1 MCWDC
6 DKFGVFI
13 CYKKVIVIAL
23 YLVVTACAGGGER
36 AISSRDT
43 ASLPRGQNSY
53 YYYFLSQ
60 LKDSPQ
66 SQDLSEAYLNEALKE
81 NKESGFLW
89 SQKALKEAQGA
100 NWDVAMKDA
109 LMALAKN
116 PRDAETLLLLG
127 KLHAAKQNLPEALS
141 YYHKVLAID
150 PQKEEAYNVMA
161 REYLSLNDEAN
172 AFKILK
178 TCERE
183 LPDAM
188 SCLFY
193 EATLSL
199 KIQDFNGALKAFQS
213 LLELDPENVRIL
225 QTLGDIY
232 LQKKNY
238 EKALEIFNQL
248 KQANPND
255 LPSQIRVG
263 LLYYELKEI
272 DKAIE
277 EFLSVQQRFPKSDRM
292 NYFLGLLYLEKK
304 QMDLA
309 QNYLSL
315 VDMDSSLYGEAL
327 RRRIFIYKEQ
337 GRFRDAF
344 LLLDKLPDQ
353 VQRTPEM
360 YSLRASL
367 HAVSRDDQKAVEVLD
382 EGLSRFATDENL
394 RFQRAVILDR
404 LGDWEQAKLD
414 LRLII
419 QANPK
424 SDRALNYLGY
434 TMADRGDNLA
444 DALKFVEQA
453 SDLNPADGH
462 ITDSVGWVYF
472 KMGKIDKAINI
483 LNKALRQES
492 DEPTILEHLGDVF
505 LAIKNKKLSRQYY
518 ERSLNIL
525 QKIPVRMP
533 DEDKQIQ
540 SIKDKL
546 ATF

>member
-1 MCWDC
+1 MD
-6 DKFGVFI
+6 
-13 CYKKVIVIAL
+13 
-23 YLVVTACAGGGER
+23 
-36 AISSRDT
+36 
-43 ASLPRGQNSY
+43 
-53 YYYFLSQ
+53 
-60 LKDSPQ
+60 
-66 SQDLSEAYLNEALKE
+66 EALE
-81 NKESGFLW
+81 QNKNSGFLW

-100 NWDVAMKDA
+100 NWEVAMQDA
-109 LMALAKN
+109 LIALEKN
-116 PRDAETLLLLG
+116 PRDVETLLLLG
-127 KLHAAKQNLPEALS
+127 KLHAAKQKLQEAIS
-141 YYHKVLAID
+141 YYQKVIAID
-150 PQKEEAYNVMA
+150 PEKEEAYNVMA

-172 AFKILK
+172 AFKTLK
-178 TCERE
+178 ICERE
-183 LPDAM
+183 LPEAM

-193 EATLSL
+193 EATLAL
-199 KIQDFNGALKAFQS
+199 KVQNLDVALKAFHV

-263 LLYYELKEI
+263 LLYYELKKTDE
-272 DKAIE
+272 AIE
-277 EFLSVQQRFPKSDRM
+277 EFLSVQKRFPKSDRM

-309 QNYLSL
+309 QDYLAL
-315 VDMDSSLYGEAL
+315 IDMDSTLYGEAL

-337 GRFRDAF
+337 GRFHDAF
-344 LLLDKLPDQ
+344 LVLEKLPGK
-353 VQRTPEM
+353 VQKTSEM

-367 HAVSRDDQKAVEVLD
+367 HAISRDDKKAVEVLD
-382 EGLSRFATDENL
+382 EGLAHFVADENL

-404 LGDWEQAKLD
+404 LGSWDKAKED
-414 LRLII
+414 LRAII

-434 TMADRGDNLA
+434 TMADRGEDMEE
-444 DALKFVEQA
+444 ALKLVEQA
-453 SDLNPADGH
+453 ADLNPSDGH

-472 KMGKIDKAINI
+472 KMGKIEKAINV
-483 LNKALRQES
+483 LNKALRQET
-492 DEPTILEHLGDVF
+492 DEPTILEHLGDVY
-505 LAIKNKKLSRQYY
+505 LAVKNKKLSRQYY
-518 ERSLNIL
+518 ERSLQIL
-525 QKIPVRMP
+525 QKIPSRVP

>member
-1 MCWDC
+1 M
-6 DKFGVFI
+6 
-13 CYKKVIVIAL
+13 A
-23 YLVVTACAGGGER
+23 
-36 AISSRDT
+36 SSRD
-43 ASLPRGQNSY
+43 AVSIPRGQNSY

-60 LKDSPQ
+60 LKDNPESPG
-66 SQDLSEAYLNEALKE
+66 LSDAYLDEAIE
-81 NKESGFLW
+81 QNRNSGFLW

-100 NWDVAMKDA
+100 HWDVAMKDA
-109 LMALAKN
+109 LIALAKN

-127 KLHAAKQNLPEALS
+127 KLHAAKQNLHEALS
-141 YYHKVLAID
+141 YYQKVLAID
-150 PQKEEAYNVMA
+150 PKKEEAYNVMA
-161 REYLSLNDEAN
+161 REYLSLNDEAF
-172 AFKILK
+172 AFKTLK

-193 EATLSL
+193 EATLAL
-199 KIQDFNGALKAFQS
+199 KIQNFDVALKAFQT

-263 LLYYELKEI
+263 LLYYELKEV

-277 EFLSVQQRFPKSDRM
+277 EFLSVQKRFPKSDRM

-309 QNYLSL
+309 QDYLAL

-337 GRFRDAF
+337 GRFQDAF
-344 LLLDKLPDQ
+344 LLLGKLPDK

-367 HAVSRDDQKAVEVLD
+367 YAVSRDDKKAIELLN
-382 EGLSRFATDENL
+382 EGLSYFAADENL

-404 LGDWEQAKLD
+404 LGDWDKAKQD
-414 LRLII
+414 LQLII

-434 TMADRGDNLA
+434 TMADRGDNL
-444 DALKFVEQA
+444 DEALKFVEEA

-472 KMGKIDKAINI
+472 KMGKIDKAIKI
-483 LNKALRQES
+483 LNKALRQEP
-492 DEPTILEHLGDVF
+492 DEPTILEHLGAVY

-518 ERSLNIL
+518 ERSLNML
-525 QKIPVRMP
+525 QKIPSRMP